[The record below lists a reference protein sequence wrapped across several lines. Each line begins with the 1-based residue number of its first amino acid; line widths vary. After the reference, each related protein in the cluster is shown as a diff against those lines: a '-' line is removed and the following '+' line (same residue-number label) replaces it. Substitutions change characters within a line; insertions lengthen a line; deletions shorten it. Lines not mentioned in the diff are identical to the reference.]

1 MDDSKILPLD
11 NVTAVDDVREWQE
24 GDHKPFVLRGNVE
37 CEQLLATLDSL
48 GVTYFDCIYWRDQE
62 SPRSYCTGA
71 SFKKKG
77 GRFSVKRLQ
86 SVSMAQGELTGL
98 LRDAVD
104 ESLVG
109 TYVENADLMVC
120 FKVSVCQKRRGI
132 TARIK
137 VIGAFSR
144 YNDDCDVVLL

>member
-1 MDDSKILPLD
+1 MADSKILPLD

-37 CEQLLATLDSL
+37 CEQLLDTLDSL
-48 GVTYFDCIYWRDQE
+48 GVTGFQCVYWRDQE
-62 SPRSYCTGA
+62 GVHSCCTGA

-77 GRFSVKRLQ
+77 VRFSIKRLQ
-86 SVSMAQGELTGL
+86 SVTTVKAELTGL
-98 LRDAVD
+98 LMGAVD
-104 ESLVG
+104 ESLMG
-109 TYVENADLMVC
+109 TYVEDADLMVC
-120 FKVSVCQKRRGI
+120 FSVLVSQERRSI